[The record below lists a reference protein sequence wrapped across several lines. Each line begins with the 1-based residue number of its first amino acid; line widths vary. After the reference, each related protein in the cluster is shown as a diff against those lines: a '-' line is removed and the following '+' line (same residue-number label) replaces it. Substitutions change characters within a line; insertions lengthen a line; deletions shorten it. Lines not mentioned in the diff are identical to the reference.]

1 MNTQTTDLITIE
13 ELCEVLSIGR
23 NTAYVLLNTKKIKAF
38 QIGRVW
44 KIPMQSVEQ
53 FIRDETDHWTFDLK
67 TDDNLFTTQ
76 KNQDRFFYPGSYRFF
91 LILTSFDLLN

>member
-23 NTAYVLLNTKKIKAF
+23 NTAYALLNTKKIKAF

-53 FIRDETDHWTFDLK
+53 FIRDETDH
-67 TDDNLFTTQ
+67 
-76 KNQDRFFYPGSYRFF
+76 
-91 LILTSFDLLN
+91 

>member
-53 FIRDETDHWTFDLK
+53 FIRDETDH
-67 TDDNLFTTQ
+67 
-76 KNQDRFFYPGSYRFF
+76 
-91 LILTSFDLLN
+91 